1 MAAGSKWY
9 NGQQWDYGACRL
21 GRPSPP
27 LLLPAA
33 LGCVSGVAAAQCTG
47 LMQPRRWEARAS
59 RGSASASQACLPS
72 PLSTPSPPHTRTH
85 VAPSPHPAA
94 VFDVDAEEGAP
105 PRKLALNR
113 GDNPY
118 LVADR
123 WLEEQGL
130 PTSYK

>member
-1 MAAGSKWY
+1 MT
-9 NGQQWDYGACRL
+9 YGCR
-21 GRPSPP
+21 GW
-27 LLLPAA
+27 
-33 LGCVSGVAAAQCTG
+33 GVAGAHAKQ
-47 LMQPRRWEARAS
+47 RRQTAPPVPA
-59 RGSASASQACLPS
+59 
-72 PLSTPSPPHTRTH
+72 LSC
-85 VAPSPHPAA
+85 A
-94 VFDVDAEEGAP
+94 VFDVDAEDGAP

>member
-1 MAAGSKWY
+1 MRRR
-9 NGQQWDYGACRL
+9 N
-21 GRPSPP
+21 
-27 LLLPAA
+27 LPAA
-33 LGCVSGVAAAQCTG
+33 PCCGAWAAAAAPTLQYH
-47 LMQPRRWEARAS
+47 S
-59 RGSASASQACLPS
+59 S
-72 PLSTPSPPHTRTH
+72 TRTQATH
-85 VAPSPHPAA
+85 AIALALRCPPA

-130 PTSYK
+130 PATYKCACGGHLW